1 MPVFLMSCMDNGCI
15 LKRLTPQSAHLALK
29 NGSQTKT
36 MASPLPGYVIF
47 HYHDFGIRSINM

>member
-1 MPVFLMSCMDNGCI
+1 MSCMDNGCI